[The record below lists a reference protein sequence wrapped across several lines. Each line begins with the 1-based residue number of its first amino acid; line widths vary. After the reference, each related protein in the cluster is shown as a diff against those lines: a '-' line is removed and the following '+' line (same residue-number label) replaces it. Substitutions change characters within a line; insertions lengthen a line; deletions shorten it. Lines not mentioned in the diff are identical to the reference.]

1 MTEKKTGKMAL
12 LLIFLTVF
20 IDLIGFGII
29 IPLLPRFAVTFGADA
44 VSVGLLVMS
53 YSLMQFV
60 MTPFWGRLSDRVGRR
75 PVLLIS
81 MAASTIGYLLWGF
94 AGSLTMLFAS
104 RIIAGIGNA
113 NIAVAQ
119 AYISDVTTAENRAKG
134 MGMIGAAFGLGFT
147 LGPAIGGAL
156 SPLGIHAVG
165 FAAAGF
171 SLLSL
176 LFAAFALP
184 EPESR
189 SQAGHDRFRTES
201 GFIGRVLANKSLRVP
216 LAIFFLSTFAFANME
231 TTLVLLAS
239 SWYDFKEADISW
251 LFTFIGF
258 VMVMVQGGYVGRAAK
273 KVGEKKL
280 ILRGSL
286 LVALGLFLTVALHQ
300 VWGLYVAMAI
310 VAIGISINNPSNQS
324 MLSKLADPAETG
336 GVLGV
341 GQSLST
347 LGRIL
352 GPIVGGLAY
361 KYLGQESPYYLGAA
375 VMVGVFALA
384 LSLPAGA
391 KPAAP
396 QESQDAPELKPEADS
411 SPEKLQARV
420 GAR

>member
-1 MTEKKTGKMAL
+1 MAEKKTGKMAL

-29 IPLLPRFAVTFGADA
+29 IPLLPKFAVTFGA
-44 VSVGLLVMS
+44 SPFTVGLLVMS
-53 YSLMQFV
+53 YSLMQFI
-60 MTPFWGRLSDRVGRR
+60 MTPFWGRLSDRIGRR

-81 MAASTIGYLLWGF
+81 LAASAAGYLFWGF

-119 AYISDVTTAENRAKG
+119 AYIADITTPENRAKG
-134 MGMIGAAFGLGFT
+134 MGLIGAAFGLGFT

-165 FAAAGF
+165 FAAAAF
-171 SLLSL
+171 SFVAF
-176 LFAAFALP
+176 LFAMFALP
-184 EPESR
+184 EPENR
-189 SQAGHDRFRTES
+189 SQAGHDRFRTEP
-201 GFIGRVLANKSLRVP
+201 GFVGRVLSDKSLRIP

-239 SWYDFKEADISW
+239 SWYDFKAADISW
-251 LFTFIGF
+251 LFTFVGF

-273 KVGEKKL
+273 KSGEKKL
-280 ILRGSL
+280 ILTGSL
-286 LVALGLFLTVALHQ
+286 LVAAGFALTVLLHQ
-300 VWGLYVAMAI
+300 VWGLYVAMG
-310 VAIGISINNPSNQS
+310 VMAIGISINNPSNQS
-324 MLSKLADPAETG
+324 LLSKLANPAETG
-336 GVLGV
+336 GVLGI

-361 KYLGQESPYYLGAA
+361 EHLGPECPYYLGAA
-375 VMVGVFALA
+375 VMLAVCALA
-384 LSLPAGA
+384 TRLPSGKTPSAPGPLVA
-391 KPAAP
+391 EPTEAPAA
-396 QESQDAPELKPEADS
+396 AH
-411 SPEKLQARV
+411 
-420 GAR
+420 